1 LAEEKQTVAGAYA
14 KLDSHE
20 RECALRYEALGLGI
34 AHLATEQESIKD
46 GIRAG
51 LKILAA
57 IAISLIGWLALQV
70 YELNRADAMRSTPP
84 PTQSEGPANVSATT
98 IRR

>member
-1 LAEEKQTVAGAYA
+1 MAGAYA

-20 RECALRYEALGLGI
+20 RECALRYEAIGLGI
-34 AHLATEQESIKD
+34 AHLSSEQGSIKD
-46 GIRAG
+46 GIFAG

-70 YELNRADAMRSTPP
+70 YELNRADAAQPLPLSVQT
-84 PTQSEGPANVSATT
+84 EGPANVSATT
-98 IRR
+98 DRR